1 MRLSFDDVDSFKET
15 VESLRFN
22 NPPID
27 PHARQQMESISSNMP
42 LEGSER
48 NEDNTIPSAPITT
61 LRRVGSSSSL
71 NMVQDTRKSGDIYM

>member
-27 PHARQQMESISSNMP
+27 PHARQQMGSISDML

-71 NMVQDTRKSGDIYM
+71 NKVQDTRKSGDIYM

>member
-27 PHARQQMESISSNMP
+27 PRARQQMESISSML

-48 NEDNTIPSAPITT
+48 NEDDTVPSAPITT

>member
-22 NPPID
+22 NSPID
-27 PHARQQMESISSNMP
+27 PHARQQMGSISDMP